1 MQDSVRGAG
10 VIPRPLEWR
19 TRDSKSFGDGG
30 HGCFLEL
37 WNLRDLGVIKWT
49 CQEPVVCV
57 DLELRR
63 EVLQSIR
70 LGKHGQLED
79 PELLSCFRGAES
91 MRVGR
96 SWGLWVCRGQ
106 TH

>member
-1 MQDSVRGAG
+1 M
-10 VIPRPLEWR
+10 
-19 TRDSKSFGDGG
+19 
-30 HGCFLEL
+30 L
-37 WNLRDLGVIKWT
+37 WNLRNLGLIKWR

-70 LGKHGQLED
+70 LGKHGQLQV

-91 MRVGR
+91 MGVGR
-96 SWGLWVCRGQ
+96 P
-106 TH
+106 